1 MSIPGSENL
10 EQWRPDL
17 MRYAVLQLRDPQL
30 AEDVV
35 QETLLAGF
43 EGLAKFTG
51 KSSAKTWL

>member
-1 MSIPGSENL
+1 MSIPGNENL

-35 QETLLAGF
+35 QETLLAGL
-43 EGLAKFTG
+43 EGLGELPSPKGEGFI
-51 KSSAKTWL
+51 